1 MLLNIGVEFHDGFQ
15 GPEDHRWSPL
25 SGRVGRASWPE
36 MGGSRNGD
44 IPNWMVYNGNNI
56 YMMEKPIKNVFLN
69 GTSHKQMDDLGILVD
84 LSIMLLKKTYNWRT
98 SYCTHWSSATP
109 DFSTME
115 STCQKDFRLCFWG
128 P

>member
-44 IPNWMVYNGNNI
+44 IPNWMVYNGKKHL
-56 YMMEKPIKNVFLN
+56 YDGK
-69 GTSHKQMDDLGILVD
+69 THK
-84 LSIMLLKKTYNWRT
+84 K
-98 SYCTHWSSATP
+98 
-109 DFSTME
+109 
-115 STCQKDFRLCFWG
+115 CFF
-128 P
+128 